1 MLPWLSSAKGEK
13 VAARHENRERE
24 DEHPPPKIAPGRK
37 LPKPAVPHLYGKTG
51 IAGYVSFEER
61 MPPER

>member
-1 MLPWLSSAKGEK
+1 VAK
-13 VAARHENRERE
+13 RHEDHERE
-24 DEHPPPKIAPGRK
+24 EEHPPPKIAPGRK

-51 IAGYVSFEER
+51 IGGYVRFEER

>member
-1 MLPWLSSAKGEK
+1 
-13 VAARHENRERE
+13 VAAGHEDHERE
-24 DEHPPPKIAPGRK
+24 EEYPPPKIAPGRK

-51 IAGYVSFEER
+51 IASGVIVEER

>member
-1 MLPWLSSAKGEK
+1 MAKG
-13 VAARHENRERE
+13 HEDHERE
-24 DEHPPPKIAPGRK
+24 EEHPPPKIA

-51 IAGYVSFEER
+51 VAFGVWLEER

>member
-1 MLPWLSSAKGEK
+1 VAKN
-13 VAARHENRERE
+13 HENPKREE
-24 DEHPPPKIAPGRK
+24 EYLPPKIAPGRK

-51 IAGYVSFEER
+51 IGGYVSFEER

>member
-1 MLPWLSSAKGEK
+1 VAKRRED
-13 VAARHENRERE
+13 HERE
-24 DEHPPPKIAPGRK
+24 EEHPPPKIAPGRK

-51 IAGYVSFEER
+51 IASGVFVKER

>member
-1 MLPWLSSAKGEK
+1 MAKKDED
-13 VAARHENRERE
+13 RERE
-24 DEHPPPKIAPGRK
+24 EEHPLPKIAPGRK

-61 MPPER
+61 MPPNAS

>member
-1 MLPWLSSAKGEK
+1 VAKE
-13 VAARHENRERE
+13 HEDHERE
-24 DEHPPPKIAPGRK
+24 EEHPPRKPGRK

-51 IAGYVSFEER
+51 IAFGVFLEER